1 MGLPSFISLVR
12 FAEAKTAFPSALR
25 RFLVKI
31 FCRIFCLRF
40 SDVYDILFPK
50 KMQVFFSHGHLIKKE
65 VLNMTDKK
73 PMRIALLGLGTV
85 GYGVYEYIRDREDM
99 VVACAMSLVVPDG
112 VTCPIVQ
119 NIEEI
124 FADSSIDTV
133 VEVIGGLHPAY
144 EWVSGALKAG
154 KNVVTANKL
163 LIARHYEELVTLA
176 KEKGVA
182 LRCTAAA
189 GGGIPWL
196 TSLTRC
202 VQQESVVEISGIMNG
217 TTNFMLDTM
226 HTTGGSFDAA
236 LKEAQRLGYA
246 EANPAD
252 DLNGADVRRK
262 LVISSNIAYGCVI
275 DEADVLTE
283 GIEHVTDADIA
294 SFRSLGRVC
303 KLIAESRRL
312 ENGVAAFIEPALMP
326 PSMPE
331 SAIPQNYN
339 LISLVGEHIGRQS
352 FYGQGAGRYP
362 TAYNVLQDCV
372 DILGGVRCFYTD
384 RLDAANVDNSAVLR
398 SYYVRANGSDPWL
411 RDNTDRVL
419 DCGLI
424 TKPVSVAEIHAWAKQ
439 RRAAD
444 PDCFI
449 ASLR

>member
-1 MGLPSFISLVR
+1 
-12 FAEAKTAFPSALR
+12 
-25 RFLVKI
+25 
-31 FCRIFCLRF
+31 
-40 SDVYDILFPK
+40 
-50 KMQVFFSHGHLIKKE
+50 
-65 VLNMTDKK
+65 MTDKK
-73 PMRIALLGLGTV
+73 PMKIALLGLGTV
-85 GYGVYEYIRDREDM
+85 GYGVYDFIRGRKDM
-99 VVACAMSLVVPDG
+99 EVACAMSLVVPDD
-112 VTCPIVQ
+112 VTCPIVK
-119 NIEEI
+119 NIEDI

-163 LIARHYEELVTLA
+163 LIAAHYKELVSLA

-202 VQQESVVEISGIMNG
+202 VMQEPVTEISGIMNG

-226 HTTGGSFDAA
+226 HTTGGSFEAA

-275 DEADVLTE
+275 DEKDVSTE
-283 GIEHVTDADIA
+283 GIEHVTDADIV
-294 SFRSLGRVC
+294 SFRALGRIC
-303 KLIAESRRL
+303 KLIAESRKL
-312 ENGVAAFIEPALMP
+312 EDGIAAFIEPSLVP
-326 PSMPE
+326 SSMPE
-331 SAIPQNYN
+331 SAIPENYN
-339 LISLVGEHIGRQS
+339 LISLVGEHIGKQS

-372 DILGGVRCFYTD
+372 DIAGGIRCFYTD
-384 RLDAANVDNSAVLR
+384 RLDAAKVDNSAVCR
-398 SYYVRANGSDPWL
+398 SYYVRTVGTDSWL
-411 RDNTDRVL
+411 QAQTDRVL
-419 DCGLI
+419 DCGVI

-439 RRAAD
+439 RRAVD
-444 PDCFI
+444 SGCFI